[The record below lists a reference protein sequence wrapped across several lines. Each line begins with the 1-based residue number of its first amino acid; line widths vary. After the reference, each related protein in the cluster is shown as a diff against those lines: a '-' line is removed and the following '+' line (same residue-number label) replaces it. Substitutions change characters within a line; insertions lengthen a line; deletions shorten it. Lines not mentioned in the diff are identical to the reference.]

1 MRLSRKWFVALVA
14 VVLFFLLFTEK
25 LVSFYIDLVWF
36 EKYGLL
42 SVIWTILGSQFGF
55 GFLFGGLF
63 LAVTF
68 GILRRVY
75 QKTSHLPVILADQTR
90 RDMPFLE
97 MVADNLKP
105 LVLLLPLVFSVFIGL
120 IAAERWD
127 VTLKFLNHVKFGE
140 ADPIFH
146 KDYSFY
152 LFTLPFLEM
161 VKGWLWAGLALIGFG
176 VSLIYFFKQYIFL
189 SPKGFA
195 TLPEARRTLSLL
207 AAFAFLNLAFDMYL
221 RRYGLLIQSN
231 SQVVAGISYV
241 DDWGRLPAY
250 NLLIV
255 LSFVGTALS
264 IFNINRENLRRI
276 FIWAGAVVVIYAVG
290 NVYPGLLTRFVV
302 APNEL
307 EKETPYIEHTIA
319 GTNRGFDLKGVEENV
334 LTGANTLDAEAVRKN
349 DLTIENI
356 RLWDQAPLLDTL
368 GQIQEIRTYYQFK
381 SVDNDRYILDGKY
394 QQTLLS
400 PRELD
405 STSLPNRTWINEH
418 LTFTHGYG
426 LSLSPVN
433 QMTPEGLPV
442 LHIKD
447 IPPQSS
453 INLQVT
459 QPEIYYG
466 EMTNDYVFVNTG
478 TEEFDYPKGEKN
490 VYKNYEGKGGI
501 AVNSFLRKVMLATRF
516 KTTKILFSNDISN
529 ESHVLMYRNITERV
543 QTVAPFL
550 KLDRDPYLVITDA
563 GRLKWIYD
571 AYTTSDKFPYS
582 QSIRDPEVIRGVA
595 NYIRNSVKIVIDAY
609 DGDMTFYITEP
620 DDPIIATYA
629 KLFPAMF
636 EPLEKMPD
644 DLRKHIRYPADLF
657 AIQAFVYGTYHME
670 TPQVFYN
677 KEDQWQIPVI
687 DGTLMQPYYTIMKL
701 PKKDKEEYI
710 LMLPF
715 TPRNKEN
722 LSAWMVA
729 RSDGAHYGK
738 MAAYTFPKQ
747 KLVYGPSQVVA
758 RINQDAV
765 ISRQISLWDQRG
777 SNVIQGN
784 LLVIPVDESLIYV
797 RPLYLKAEG
806 GKIPELKRV
815 IVSYLDQVAM
825 EPTLQQA
832 LAKIFPGLSTQDLPD
847 TIIDESGEKKGVM
860 ARAKVEAKT
869 ETEQTLAAPTGSIVL
884 KKSDYLK
891 IKEHYQRALR
901 SQNLLDNAFS
911 GYKEDLKDLG
921 TLLENAEVMEPSV
934 EKKKKEATAPPTET
948 PSP

>member
-1 MRLSRKWFVALVA
+1 MKLSRKWFVTLVA
-14 VVLFFLLFTEK
+14 VVLFLLLFTEK

-105 LVLLLPLVFSVFIGL
+105 LVLLLPLIFSVFIGL

-127 VTLKFLNHVKFGE
+127 VSLKFLNHVRFDE
-140 ADPIFH
+140 ADPIFN

-152 LFTLPFLEM
+152 IFVLPFLEM
-161 VKGWLWAGLALIGFG
+161 LKGWLWAGLALIGFG

-195 TLPEARRTLSLL
+195 TLPEARRTLSWL
-207 AAFAFLNLAFDMYL
+207 AAFAFLNLAFDIYL
-221 RRYGLLIQSN
+221 RRYGLLIQSD
-231 SQVVAGISYV
+231 SQVVAGISYA

-250 NLLIV
+250 SLLIA
-255 LSFVGTALS
+255 LSFAGTALS
-264 IFNINRENLRRI
+264 ILNINRENLRRI
-276 FIWAGAVVVIYAVG
+276 FIWAVAVLVIYATG
-290 NVYPGLLTRFVV
+290 NVYPNLLKRFVV
-302 APNEL
+302 DPNEL

-319 GTNRGFDLKGVEENV
+319 GTVRGYDLKNVEENV
-334 LTGANTLDAEAVRKN
+334 LAGANSLDAATIQKN
-349 DLTIENI
+349 NLTIENI
-356 RLWDQAPLLDTL
+356 RLWDQEPLLDTL
-368 GQIQEIRTYYQFK
+368 GQIQEIRTYYQF
-381 SVDNDRYILDGKY
+381 SAVDNDRYMLNGKY

-405 STSLPNRTWINEH
+405 SSSLPNRTWINEH

-426 LSLSPVN
+426 VSLSPVN
-433 QMTPEGLPV
+433 QVTPEGLPV

-453 INLQVT
+453 IDKQVT
-459 QPEIYYG
+459 RPEIYYG
-466 EMTNDYVFVNTG
+466 ELTKGYVFVNTG

-501 AVNSFLRKVMLATRF
+501 AVNSFFRKVLLAARF
-516 KTTKILFSNDISN
+516 KTMKILFSNDIVN
-529 ESHVLMYRNITERV
+529 ESRVLLYRNITERV
-543 QTVAPFL
+543 EQVAPFL
-550 KLDRDPYLVITDA
+550 RLDRDPYMVITDD
-563 GRLKWIYD
+563 GRLVWMYD

-595 NYIRNSVKIVIDAY
+595 NYIRNSVKITIDAY
-609 DGDMTFYITEP
+609 DGTMTFYITDP
-620 DDPIIATYA
+620 KDPIIATYQ

-636 EPLEKMPD
+636 QPFEKMPD
-644 DLRKHIRYPADLF
+644 DLRRHIRYPADLF

-677 KEDQWQIPVI
+677 KEDQWQIPMI
-687 DGTLMQPYYTIMKL
+687 DGKLMRPYYTIMKL
-701 PKKDKEEYI
+701 PGKEREEYI

-729 RSDGAHYGK
+729 RSDGSDYGK
-738 MAAYTFPKQ
+738 TAVYTFPKQ
-747 KLVYGPSQVVA
+747 KLVYGPSQIVA
-758 RINQDAV
+758 RINQDAN

-784 LLVIPVDESLIYV
+784 LLVIPIDGSLIYV

-815 IVSYLDQVAM
+815 IVSYLDQIAM
-825 EPTLQQA
+825 EPTLDQA
-832 LAKIFPGLSTQDLPD
+832 LRKIFKGLEATSDAPTPPG
-847 TIIDESGEKKGVM
+847 
-860 ARAKVEAKT
+860 
-869 ETEQTLAAPTGSIVL
+869 TEQPEETDEATVQAKAPSGTIVL
-884 KKSDYLK
+884 KHSDYLK
-891 IKEHYQRALR
+891 IKEYYQRTLR
-901 SQNLLDNAFS
+901 SQALLDNAIA

-921 TLLENAEVMEPSV
+921 ALLENAEVVEPPV
-934 EKKKKEATAPPTET
+934 GKKKKEETEPTAP
-948 PSP
+948 

>member
-63 LAVTF
+63 LLVTF

-105 LVLLLPLVFSVFIGL
+105 LVLLLPLIFSVFIGL

-127 VTLKFLNHVKFGE
+127 VILKFFNHVRFDE
-140 ADPIFH
+140 ADPIFN

-152 LFTLPFLEM
+152 IFVLPFLEM

-657 AIQAFVYGTYHME
+657 SIQAFVYGTYHME

-948 PSP
+948 SSP